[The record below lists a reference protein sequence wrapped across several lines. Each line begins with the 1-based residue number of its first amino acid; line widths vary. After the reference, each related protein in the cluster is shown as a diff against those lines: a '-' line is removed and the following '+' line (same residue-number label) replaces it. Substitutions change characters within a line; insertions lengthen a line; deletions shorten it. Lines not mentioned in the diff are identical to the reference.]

1 MQYYILNYIKS
12 VGEDIHMHLVKETKT
27 VQNKKIRNLTMAG
40 IFAALITIMTAYIC
54 HIPIG
59 ANGGYIHFGDMFIYL
74 AAVLLPRPYALIA
87 AAIGGGLADL
97 LTAPMWVPATII
109 IKMLIVLPFSGKGV
123 KIVTWRNII
132 GTVWGYFISGVG
144 YFVAEYFL
152 FETWSVF
159 LVSMAQTFVQSLG
172 SAILFIVLGL
182 ALDKLHI
189 KRKLFS

>member
-1 MQYYILNYIKS
+1 
-12 VGEDIHMHLVKETKT
+12 MHLVKETKT